1 MGRLDIEQK
10 GLDMLIPAVASLGSN
25 AKNLGIVL
33 VGPEW
38 KGSESRIREM
48 IRENKI
54 EDSFHLYGP
63 AYGNEKFDLMK
74 ASDAFLYPSRW
85 EGLPFAVVEA
95 MAVGQ
100 LCLVTPASDPAGLL
114 AKEGGGV
121 VCPSTIEGIREGLVE
136 CMNLSADKRTS
147 LLQISA
153 DIVRDHMTW
162 NVIGRIIEKSY
173 YKVLKSD

>member
-1 MGRLDIEQK
+1 
-10 GLDMLIPAVASLGSN
+10 
-25 AKNLGIVL
+25 
-33 VGPEW
+33 
-38 KGSESRIREM
+38 
-48 IRENKI
+48 
-54 EDSFHLYGP
+54 
-63 AYGNEKFDLMK
+63 
-74 ASDAFLYPSRW
+74 
-85 EGLPFAVVEA
+85 

-114 AKEGGGV
+114 VKEGGGV
-121 VCPSTIEGIREGLVE
+121 VFPSTIEGIREGLIKG
-136 CMNLSADKRTS
+136 MNLGADKRTG